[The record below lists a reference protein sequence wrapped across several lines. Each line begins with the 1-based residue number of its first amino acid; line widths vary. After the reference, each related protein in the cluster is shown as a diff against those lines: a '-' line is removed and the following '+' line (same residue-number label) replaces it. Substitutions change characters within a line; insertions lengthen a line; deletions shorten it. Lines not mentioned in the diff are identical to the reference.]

1 QTFDTHHHGT
11 ILLDGYLYGSNW
23 INNGKGKWVCMNWE
37 RGEICWVHDWENK
50 GSIIYADGMLYLYEE
65 KRGNVALVRP
75 DPDKFDMVSSFKIK
89 KGSGPHWSHPF
100 IAHGKLYLRHGNWMG
115 VYSIRK

>member
-1 QTFDTHHHGT
+1 
-11 ILLDGYLYGSNW
+11 
-23 INNGKGKWVCMNWE
+23 MNWE